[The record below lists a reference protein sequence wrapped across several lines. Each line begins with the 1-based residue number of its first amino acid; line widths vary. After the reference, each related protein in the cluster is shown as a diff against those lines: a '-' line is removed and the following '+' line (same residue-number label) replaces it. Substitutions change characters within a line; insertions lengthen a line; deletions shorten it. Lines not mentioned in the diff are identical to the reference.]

1 VNEAVGISSAR
12 GTGGEIRIVRTFDA
26 PRQRV
31 FEAWTEARH
40 LARWFGPRGFT
51 APVIEA
57 DVREGGIW
65 RACIRSPDGV
75 DFRMRGVYRAI
86 VPPERLVFT
95 HVWEEGHTAAGHQTL
110 VTITFETIGER
121 TRMEF
126 RKAVLVSVPEFNAQH
141 AGWSEALDRLGEY
154 LTG

>member
-1 VNEAVGISSAR
+1 VSDAVSISPAQV
-12 GTGGEIRIVRTFDA
+12 TGGEIRIVRTFEA

-57 DVREGGIW
+57 DVREGGTW
-65 RACIRSPDGV
+65 RACIRSPDGT
-75 DFRMRGVYRAI
+75 DYWMRGIYREI
-86 VPPERLVFT
+86 VPPQRLVFS
-95 HVWEEGHTAAGHQTL
+95 HLWQDGHTAAGHETL
-110 VTITFETIGER
+110 VTITFEDIGER

-126 RKAVLVSVPEFNAQH
+126 RKALLVSVAEFDAQH